1 MIACN
6 VECNRSSGLESNTI
20 SNLTNIL
27 IWSSIFIGMYN
38 LIQAKQFVMSKI
50 MKYTDSYNER
60 SMRHIASI
68 KKSFDDFEEAK
79 INLNGDITI
88 KRRNTS
94 KRIKERSVLTD
105 VFKQMISNDIKKNR
119 V

>member
-1 MIACN
+1 MNKFKQVDDKLI
-6 VECNRSSGLESNTI
+6 EEL
-20 SNLTNIL
+20 NITL
-27 IWSSIFIGMYN
+27 KN
-38 LIQAKQFVMSKI
+38 
-50 MKYTDSYNER
+50 
-60 SMRHIASI
+60 
-68 KKSFDDFEEAK
+68 FDDFEEAE
-79 INLNGDITI
+79 INLHGDITI

>member
-1 MIACN
+1 MNKFKQVDDKLI
-6 VECNRSSGLESNTI
+6 EEL
-20 SNLTNIL
+20 NIIL
-27 IWSSIFIGMYN
+27 KN
-38 LIQAKQFVMSKI
+38 
-50 MKYTDSYNER
+50 
-60 SMRHIASI
+60 
-68 KKSFDDFEEAK
+68 FDDFEEAK
-79 INLNGDITI
+79 INLHGDIII